1 MMTNCNNIP
10 DNTHGFRA
18 PSIALGFHTE
28 LLLFGIRETIF
39 LDLAQEP
46 HSIVLGSTGSGKTYA
61 LLSILHALSWRKEIW
76 LFIADFKGIDFTE
89 LQGCPRYYQYM
100 RVSQALSTVY
110 AQLQRRMKQARTKQK
125 PMRPIVLVIDEWAAY
140 LSCLE
145 KSEAEQRKKQLSTIL
160 MLGRGVR
167 IYCILSLQRGDA
179 AYFERARDNIGHV
192 LMLGSGLSKESL
204 RMWCDSDEMS
214 KIMPQNLGRGKGYL
228 KTGTALVPV
237 TIPKIRDREK
247 VFSDI
252 RESLSRRD

>member
-1 MMTNCNNIP
+1 MNYKNLP
-10 DNTHGFRA
+10 ADAYGFRP
-18 PSIALGFHTE
+18 PSMALGFNTE
-28 LLLFGIRETIF
+28 LLRFGIRETIF

-100 RVSQALSTVY
+100 RVSQGLSTVY
-110 AQLQRRMKQARTKQK
+110 AHLQRRMQQARTKQK

-204 RMWCDSDEMS
+204 RMWCDSDEIS
-214 KIMPQNLGRGKGYL
+214 QIVPYNCGRGKGYL
-228 KTGTALVPV
+228 KTGSTLIPV
-237 TIPKIRDREK
+237 TIPKIRNMES

>member
-1 MMTNCNNIP
+1 MNYKNLP
-10 DNTHGFRA
+10 ADAYGFRP
-18 PSIALGFHTE
+18 PSMALGFNTE
-28 LLLFGIRETIF
+28 LLRFGIRETIF

-100 RVSQALSTVY
+100 QVSQALSTVY
-110 AQLQRRMKQARTKQK
+110 AQQLQRRMQQARTKQK

-145 KSEAEQRKKQLSTIL
+145 KSEADQRKKQLSTIL

-179 AYFERARDNIGHV
+179 AYFERDRDNIGHV

-204 RMWCDSDEMS
+204 RMWCDSDEIS
-214 KIMPQNLGRGKGYL
+214 QIVPYNCGRGKGYL
-228 KTGTALVPV
+228 KTGSTLIPV
-237 TIPKIRDREK
+237 TIPKIRNMES

-252 RESLSRRD
+252 RKSLSRRD

>member
-1 MMTNCNNIP
+1 MTNCNNIP

-110 AQLQRRMKQARTKQK
+110 SQLQRRMQQARTKQK

-160 MLGRGVR
+160 MLGR
-167 IYCILSLQRGDA
+167 A

-204 RMWCDSDEMS
+204 RMWCDSDEIS
-214 KIMPQNLGRGKGYL
+214 QIVPYNCGRGKGYL
-228 KTGTALVPV
+228 KTGSTLIPV
-237 TIPKIRDREK
+237 TIPKIRNMES